1 MPKQLYIP
9 LPCAEARQSM
19 VERQLGPGSSVQSAL
34 SEADMRKIVEKTAGY
49 SGMPIVPSC
58 CCLSLSR
65 VQAQVQDAQ
74 QRVGTSTA
82 CALHMDAQS
91 AQTVVETDAVAFI
104 LSACLALSSLLGMP
118 QGLTCELSYKKHARG
133 L

>member
-49 SGMPIVPSC
+49 SGMLSC
-58 CCLSLSR
+58 
-65 VQAQVQDAQ
+65 AYA
-74 QRVGTSTA
+74 A
-82 CALHMDAQS
+82 AS
-91 AQTVVETDAVAFI
+91 ARADTNA
-104 LSACLALSSLLGMP
+104 
-118 QGLTCELSYKKHARG
+118 
-133 L
+133 

>member
-49 SGMPIVPSC
+49 SGM
-58 CCLSLSR
+58 LSR
-65 VQAQVQDAQ
+65 IIP
-74 QRVGTSTA
+74 
-82 CALHMDAQS
+82 L
-91 AQTVVETDAVAFI
+91 
-104 LSACLALSSLLGMP
+104 LSMCNMRDP
-118 QGLTCELSYKKHARG
+118 C
-133 L
+133 